1 MGKKVSQVRPFFQT
15 CDALRCH
22 LRRSVLPPA
31 TFYSVTCDVLFCHLR
46 RSILSPAT
54 QIGRVGKKVSQ
65 VRPFFQACDAMFCHL
80 RRSILSPATLCAV
93 TCDVLFCHLL
103 RKSATGAKKC
113 RRSGEYCR
121 PATLCAVTCDISFC
135 HLRCPVLPPATA
147 PSVTWDV

>member
-1 MGKKVSQVRPFFQT
+1 MVNQNASPVYALNPKTGFCIEPHLASQVRS
-15 CDALRCH
+15 CGVAGVSVKC
-22 LRRSVLPPA
+22 RRSAFLA
-31 TFYSVTCDVLFCHLR
+31 
-46 RSILSPAT
+46 SPAT
-54 QIGRVGKKVSQ
+54 QIGHRGQKVSQ
-65 VRPFFQACDAMFCHL
+65 VRRILQTCDISFCHL

-103 RKSATGAKKC
+103 RKSATGDKKC